1 MLKHAGIVDPDL
13 EQFIEKPSVHIW
25 SGPHTHVI
33 CYNIRGGTMSNMVLL
48 APDNLPSEVARAPG
62 DIDEM
67 RAIFKDWDPM

>member
-13 EQFIEKPSVHIW
+13 KRFIEKPSVHIW

-33 CYNIRGGTMSNMVLL
+33 YYNIRGGTMSNMVLL
-48 APDNLPSEVARAPG
+48 APDNLPPEVARAPG